1 MKVGICTL
9 GCKVNTYE
17 SEYIEQELKKSGYQ
31 IASFDDLC
39 DVYIINTCTVTN
51 QADVKSRKMI
61 HRFRKANPDAC
72 IVAMGCFIETN
83 LENIDPDIDI
93 AIGNRRKGELVNLL
107 DEFFTNRSKIVA
119 KGNDKSHFENMYLE
133 NFEGRT
139 RAFVKVQDGCENFCS
154 YCIIPYARG
163 KCCSKPLETV
173 VSEVKTLLSR
183 GYQEIVLTGI
193 HTGNYGVDINT
204 NFATLL
210 RNLVKLD
217 GLKRLRISSIEVT
230 ELTDE
235 VLEIIRENENIV
247 NHFHIPLQAGSD
259 KILKL
264 MNRKY
269 DLSYFEDKSNK
280 LRSIRKDVSITT
292 DIIVGFPLE
301 EENDFIE
308 TINNAKKFN
317 FSKIHVFPYS
327 VRTGT
332 KAASM
337 KQIDGNIKKDRARRL
352 LRVSNELAKAY
363 QEKFIGKEVE
373 VLIEKDNSDASF
385 GHTGNYLAVKVAGSH
400 KQNTF
405 VKAKVIAI
413 DGTNCLA
420 REEQCQR

>member
-17 SEYIEQELKKSGYQ
+17 SEYLEQELKKRGYE
-31 IASFDDLC
+31 IAPVDEIC

-61 HRFRKANPDAC
+61 HRFRKNNPDAC

-83 LENIDPDIDI
+83 LGNIDSAIDI
-93 AIGNRRKGELVNLL
+93 AIGNKRKGELVNLL
-107 DEFFTNRSKIVA
+107 DEFFTNKSQIVVKDGSKT
-119 KGNDKSHFENMYLE
+119 KFENMYLE

-163 KCCSKPLETV
+163 KCCSKPLENV
-173 VSEVKTLLSR
+173 VSEVKTLLAK

-204 NFATLL
+204 NFAELL
-210 RNLVKLD
+210 RNLVKLE

-235 VLEIIRENENIV
+235 VLDIIKENDVIV

-269 DLSYFEDKSNK
+269 DLAYYEEKINK
-280 LRSIRKDVSITT
+280 LRAIRPLVSITT
-292 DIIVGFPLE
+292 DIIVGFPNETDL
-301 EENDFIE
+301 DFEE
-308 TINNAKKFN
+308 TIKNASKFN
-317 FSKIHVFPYS
+317 FAKIHVFPYS

-332 KAASM
+332 KAATM
-337 KQIDGNIKKDRARRL
+337 PQVDGNVKKERARKL
-352 LRVSNELAKAY
+352 LRVSNELSKEY
-363 QEKFIGKEVE
+363 QDKFLGKEVE
-373 VLIEKDNSDASF
+373 VLIEKDNEDISF

-405 VKAKVIAI
+405 VKAKIFAI
-413 DGTNCLA
+413 DGLNCLA
-420 REEQCQR
+420 KEI

>member
-17 SEYIEQELKKSGYQ
+17 SEYLEQELKKSGYE
-31 IASFDDLC
+31 IASVDETC
-39 DVYIINTCTVTN
+39 DVYIVNTCTVTN

-61 HRFRKANPDAC
+61 HRFRKNNQDAC

-83 LENIDPDIDI
+83 LGNIDPTIDI
-93 AIGNRRKGELVNLL
+93 AIGNKRKGELVNLL
-107 DEFFTNRSKIVA
+107 DEFFTNKSQIVA
-119 KGNDKSHFENMYLE
+119 KDGSKTKFENMYLE

-173 VSEVKTLLSR
+173 VSEVKTLLTK

-204 NFATLL
+204 NFAELL
-210 RNLVKLD
+210 RNLVKLE
-217 GLKRLRISSIEVT
+217 GLKRLRISSVEVT

-235 VLEIIRENENIV
+235 VLAIIKNNDVIV

-269 DLSYFEDKSNK
+269 DLAYYEKKINK
-280 LRSIRKDVSITT
+280 LRAIRPLVSITT
-292 DIIVGFPLE
+292 DIIVGFPNETDL
-301 EENDFIE
+301 DFEE
-308 TINNAKKFN
+308 TIKNARKFN
-317 FSKIHVFPYS
+317 FAKIHVFPYS

-332 KAASM
+332 KAATM
-337 KQIDGNIKKDRARRL
+337 PQVDGNVKKERARKL
-352 LRVSNELAKAY
+352 LRVSNELSKEY
-363 QEKFIGKEVE
+363 QDKFLGKEVE
-373 VLIEKDNSDASF
+373 VLIEKNNEDVSF
-385 GHTGNYLAVKVAGSH
+385 GHTDNYLAVKVAGSH

-405 VKAKVIAI
+405 VKAKIFAI
-413 DGTNCLA
+413 DGLNCLA
-420 REEQCQR
+420 KEI

>member
-269 DLSYFEDKSNK
+269 DLSYFEDKINK
-280 LRSIRKDVSITT
+280 LRSNRYI
-292 DIIVGFPLE
+292 
-301 EENDFIE
+301 
-308 TINNAKKFN
+308 
-317 FSKIHVFPYS
+317 FSYTS
-327 VRTGT
+327 
-332 KAASM
+332 
-337 KQIDGNIKKDRARRL
+337 
-352 LRVSNELAKAY
+352 
-363 QEKFIGKEVE
+363 
-373 VLIEKDNSDASF
+373 
-385 GHTGNYLAVKVAGSH
+385 
-400 KQNTF
+400 
-405 VKAKVIAI
+405 
-413 DGTNCLA
+413 
-420 REEQCQR
+420 

>member
-17 SEYIEQELKKSGYQ
+17 SEYLEQELKKSGYE
-31 IASFDDLC
+31 IASVDETC
-39 DVYIINTCTVTN
+39 DVYIVNTCTVTN

-61 HRFRKANPDAC
+61 HRFRKNNQDAC

-83 LENIDPDIDI
+83 LGNIDPAIDI
-93 AIGNRRKGELVNLL
+93 AIGNKRKGELVNLL
-107 DEFFTNRSKIVA
+107 DEFFTNKSQIVA
-119 KGNDKSHFENMYLE
+119 KDGSKTKFENMYLE
-133 NFEGRT
+133 NFVGRT

-173 VSEVKTLLSR
+173 VSEVKTLLAK

-204 NFATLL
+204 NFAELL
-210 RNLVKLD
+210 RNLVKLE

-235 VLEIIRENENIV
+235 VLDIIKENDVIV

-269 DLSYFEDKSNK
+269 DLAYYEEKINK
-280 LRSIRKDVSITT
+280 LRAIRPLVSITT
-292 DIIVGFPLE
+292 DIIVGFPNETDL
-301 EENDFIE
+301 DFEE
-308 TINNAKKFN
+308 TIKNARKFN
-317 FSKIHVFPYS
+317 FAKIHVFPYS

-332 KAASM
+332 KAATM
-337 KQIDGNIKKDRARRL
+337 PQVDGNVKKERARKL
-352 LRVSNELAKAY
+352 LRVSNELSKEY
-363 QEKFIGKEVE
+363 QDKFLGKEVE
-373 VLIEKDNSDASF
+373 VLIEKDNEDISF
-385 GHTGNYLAVKVAGSH
+385 GHTDNYLAVKVAGSH

-405 VKAKVIAI
+405 VKAKIFAI
-413 DGTNCLA
+413 DGLNCLA
-420 REEQCQR
+420 KEI

>member
-17 SEYIEQELKKSGYQ
+17 SEYLEQELKKSGYE
-31 IASFDDLC
+31 IASVDETC
-39 DVYIINTCTVTN
+39 DVYIVNTCTVTN

-61 HRFRKANPDAC
+61 HRFRKNNQDAC

-83 LENIDPDIDI
+83 LGNIDPAIDI
-93 AIGNRRKGELVNLL
+93 AIGNKRKGELVNLL
-107 DEFFTNRSKIVA
+107 DEFFTNKSQIVA
-119 KGNDKSHFENMYLE
+119 KDGSKTKFENMYLE

-163 KCCSKPLETV
+163 KCCSKPLKNV
-173 VSEVKTLLSR
+173 ISEVKTLLAK

-204 NFATLL
+204 NFAELL
-210 RNLVKLD
+210 RNLVKLE
-217 GLKRLRISSIEVT
+217 GLKRLRISSVEVT

-235 VLEIIRENENIV
+235 VLAIIKDNDVIV

-269 DLSYFEDKSNK
+269 DLAYYEEKINK
-280 LRSIRKDVSITT
+280 LRAIRPLVSITT
-292 DIIVGFPLE
+292 DIIVGFPNETDL
-301 EENDFIE
+301 DFEE
-308 TINNAKKFN
+308 TIKNARKFN
-317 FSKIHVFPYS
+317 FAKIHVFPYS

-332 KAASM
+332 KAATM
-337 KQIDGNIKKDRARRL
+337 PQVDGNVKKERARKL
-352 LRVSNELAKAY
+352 LRVSNELSKEY
-363 QEKFIGKEVE
+363 QDKFLGKEVE
-373 VLIEKDNSDASF
+373 VLIEKNNEDVSF
-385 GHTGNYLAVKVAGSH
+385 GHTDNYLAVKVAGSH

-405 VKAKVIAI
+405 VKAKIFAI
-413 DGTNCLA
+413 DGLNCLA
-420 REEQCQR
+420 KEI

>member
-17 SEYIEQELKKSGYQ
+17 SEYLEQELKKRGYE
-31 IASFDDLC
+31 IAPVDEIC

-61 HRFRKANPDAC
+61 HRFRKNNPDAC

-83 LENIDPDIDI
+83 LGNIDSAIDI
-93 AIGNRRKGELVNLL
+93 AIGNKRKGELVNLL
-107 DEFFTNRSKIVA
+107 DEFFTNKSQIVVKDGSKT
-119 KGNDKSHFENMYLE
+119 KFENMYLE

-163 KCCSKPLETV
+163 KCCSKPLENV
-173 VSEVKTLLSR
+173 VSEVKTLLAK

-204 NFATLL
+204 NFAELL
-210 RNLVKLD
+210 RNLVKLE

-235 VLEIIRENENIV
+235 VLDIIKENDVIV

-269 DLSYFEDKSNK
+269 DLAYYEEKINK
-280 LRSIRKDVSITT
+280 LRAIRPLVSITT
-292 DIIVGFPLE
+292 DIIVGFPNETDL
-301 EENDFIE
+301 DFEE
-308 TINNAKKFN
+308 TIKNASKFN
-317 FSKIHVFPYS
+317 FAKIHVFPYS

-332 KAASM
+332 KAATM
-337 KQIDGNIKKDRARRL
+337 PQVDGNIKKERARKL
-352 LRVSNELAKAY
+352 LRVSNELSKEY
-363 QEKFIGKEVE
+363 QDKFLGKEVE
-373 VLIEKDNSDASF
+373 VLIEKDNEDISF

-405 VKAKVIAI
+405 VKAKIFAI
-413 DGTNCLA
+413 DGLNCLA
-420 REEQCQR
+420 KEI

>member
-210 RNLVKLD
+210 RNLVKL
-217 GLKRLRISSIEVT
+217 
-230 ELTDE
+230 
-235 VLEIIRENENIV
+235 
-247 NHFHIPLQAGSD
+247 
-259 KILKL
+259 
-264 MNRKY
+264 M
-269 DLSYFEDKSNK
+269 
-280 LRSIRKDVSITT
+280 
-292 DIIVGFPLE
+292 
-301 EENDFIE
+301 
-308 TINNAKKFN
+308 
-317 FSKIHVFPYS
+317 
-327 VRTGT
+327 
-332 KAASM
+332 
-337 KQIDGNIKKDRARRL
+337 
-352 LRVSNELAKAY
+352 
-363 QEKFIGKEVE
+363 EK
-373 VLIEKDNSDASF
+373 
-385 GHTGNYLAVKVAGSH
+385 
-400 KQNTF
+400 
-405 VKAKVIAI
+405 
-413 DGTNCLA
+413 
-420 REEQCQR
+420 

>member
-93 AIGNRRKGELVNLL
+93 AIGNRRKGELINLL
-107 DEFFTNRSKIVA
+107 DEFFTNKSKIVA

-163 KCCSKPLETV
+163 KCCSKPLDTV

-210 RNLVKLD
+210 RNLVKLE

-235 VLEIIRENENIV
+235 VLEIIKENENIV

-259 KILKL
+259 KVLKL

-269 DLSYFEDKSNK
+269 DLAYFEDKINK
-280 LRSIRKDVSITT
+280 LRNIRKDVSITT

-301 EENDFIE
+301 EESDFME
-308 TINNAKKFN
+308 TINNVKKFN
-317 FSKIHVFPYS
+317 FSKIHFFPYS

-337 KQIDGNIKKDRARRL
+337 KQVDANIKKDRARRL

-373 VLIEKDNSDASF
+373 VLIEKDNDDISF

-400 KQNTF
+400 KRNTF
-405 VKAKVIAI
+405 VKAKVFAV
-413 DGTNCLA
+413 DGANCLA
-420 REEQCQR
+420 REVQCQR

>member
-17 SEYIEQELKKSGYQ
+17 SEYLEQELKKRGYE
-31 IASFDDLC
+31 IAPVDEIC

-61 HRFRKANPDAC
+61 HRFRKNNPDAC

-83 LENIDPDIDI
+83 LGNIDSAIDI
-93 AIGNRRKGELVNLL
+93 AIGNKRKGELVNLL
-107 DEFFTNRSKIVA
+107 DEFFTNKSQIVVKDGSKT
-119 KGNDKSHFENMYLE
+119 KFENMYLE

-163 KCCSKPLETV
+163 KCCSKPLENV
-173 VSEVKTLLSR
+173 VSEVKTLLAK

-204 NFATLL
+204 NFAELL
-210 RNLVKLD
+210 RNLVKLE

-235 VLEIIRENENIV
+235 VLDIIKENDVIV

-269 DLSYFEDKSNK
+269 DLAYYEEKINK
-280 LRSIRKDVSITT
+280 LRAIRPLVSITT
-292 DIIVGFPLE
+292 DIIVGFPNETDL
-301 EENDFIE
+301 DFEE
-308 TINNAKKFN
+308 TIKNARKFN
-317 FSKIHVFPYS
+317 FAKIHVFPYS

-332 KAASM
+332 KAATM
-337 KQIDGNIKKDRARRL
+337 PQVDGNVKKERARKL
-352 LRVSNELAKAY
+352 LRVSNELSKEY
-363 QEKFIGKEVE
+363 QDKFLGKEVE
-373 VLIEKDNSDASF
+373 VLIEKDNEDISF
-385 GHTGNYLAVKVAGSH
+385 GHTGNYLAVKVVGSH

-405 VKAKVIAI
+405 VKAKIFAI
-413 DGTNCLA
+413 DGLNCLA
-420 REEQCQR
+420 KEI